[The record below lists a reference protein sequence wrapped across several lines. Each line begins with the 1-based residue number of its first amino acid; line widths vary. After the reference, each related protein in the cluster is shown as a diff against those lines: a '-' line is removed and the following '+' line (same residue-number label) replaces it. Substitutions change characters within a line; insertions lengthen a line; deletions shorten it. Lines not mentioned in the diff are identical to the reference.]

1 MSREDV
7 EVVRRTIEAFNLDGL
22 DAALEYLDPEV
33 EWLAP
38 PEWLEERLY
47 KGHEGIRR
55 LASQW
60 AENFDEYH
68 LDPHEFMD
76 AGDQVVGLVFQR
88 GRIRGSHDPIEQR
101 IGYVWEVRDG
111 KGARIQV
118 YFSWEEAL
126 EAGGLSDQEMSG
138 AS

>member
-1 MSREDV
+1 MSHEDV

-68 LDPHEFMD
+68 LDPHEFME

-111 KGARIQV
+111 KGVRIQV

-126 EAGGLSDQEMSG
+126 EAGRLSDQEMSG

>member
-1 MSREDV
+1 MSHEDV

-38 PEWLEERLY
+38 PGWLEERLY

-111 KGARIQV
+111 KGVRIQV